1 MTAVAQMPLPAIDW
15 TTMFSLSINPLE
27 IFLRGSMMFWF
38 LFAIFRFILRRGI
51 GAVGIG
57 DFLFVAIV
65 ADASQNAMSSDYRSI
80 GDGLILVATLAFW
93 NYTLDYLSF
102 RFVRLRRWIE
112 PGSLVLV
119 KHGKLQRRN
128 LQRQFITTEEIHA
141 KLREDGIASLKHV
154 IEMRLETNGEI
165 SVVREPSSQG

>member
-1 MTAVAQMPLPAIDW
+1 MEWPAIDW
-15 TTMFSLSINPLE
+15 ATMFTLSANPLE

-65 ADASQNAMSSDYRSI
+65 ADASQNAMSSDHLSVT
-80 GDGLILVATLAFW
+80 DGLILVATLAFW
-93 NYTLDYLSF
+93 NYLLDYLSF
-102 RFVRLRRWIE
+102 RFSTLRQFIE

-119 KHGKLQRRN
+119 KDGKLQRRN
-128 LQRQFITTEEIHA
+128 LQRQFITTEEIYA
-141 KLREDGIASLKHV
+141 KLREGGIPALSQV
-154 IEMRLETNGEI
+154 VEMRLETNGEI
-165 SVVREPSSQG
+165 SVVCDESKQDEAKK

>member
-1 MTAVAQMPLPAIDW
+1 MPWPHIDW
-15 TTMFSLSINPLE
+15 ATMFSLSLNPLE
-27 IFLRGSMMFWF
+27 IVLRGSMMFWF

-65 ADASQNAMSSDYRSI
+65 ADASQNAMSSDYRSVS
-80 GDGLILVATLAFW
+80 DGLILVSTLAFW
-93 NYTLDYLSF
+93 NYALDYLSY
-102 RFVRLRRWIE
+102 RFTRLRAWIA

-128 LQRQFITTEEIHA
+128 LQQQFITTEEIHA
-141 KLREDGIASLKHV
+141 KLREGGIASLAEV
-154 IEMRLETNGEI
+154 VEMRLETNGEI
-165 SVVREPSSQG
+165 SVVREERAS